1 MLMTLHMVPISTL
14 GTWCGSSWA
23 DDLSKSSR
31 IYGWTE
37 RWTCKKSAWHSG
49 LQGNRTCC
57 ILQVPLTPSS
67 GIDMDLSQKL
77 ESPCKNCHKMDFHHR
92 NIIGYPGIP
101 KFDQCPSG
109 LPTSV
114 RLGGLQPGVAAL
126 NMVKQ
131 PALWWAAQHLSNR
144 NQWIDFR
151 EKLLRPWIF
160 GMKFFGFSFN
170 CFSRQPVL
178 RRTLDVCVCAPMAY
192 GFVRK
197 WLKHIQFYH
206 QYMVIFEETNDD
218 TPLESGCPIS
228 IKPRAC
234 YIRLFHHQWRDVTWS
249 FGKVVSR
256 LVLYELNITWCSIVC
271 LKNDSNS
278 WSHTFYQTANG
289 HLPSLVMLIQ
299 PRHQFENNSSRRTES
314 AGPALCRGQCQGVLP
329 AAVVAETDV
338 SDMGHTPKWP
348 SHRCPREYDDY
359 SNQWI
364 GGKLGYPIFKQTHFC
379 PDHIVNERTLCSPL
393 LCTTFMLLS

>member
-1 MLMTLHMVPISTL
+1 
-14 GTWCGSSWA
+14 
-23 DDLSKSSR
+23 
-31 IYGWTE
+31 
-37 RWTCKKSAWHSG
+37 
-49 LQGNRTCC
+49 
-57 ILQVPLTPSS
+57 
-67 GIDMDLSQKL
+67 
-77 ESPCKNCHKMDFHHR
+77 MDFHHR
-92 NIIGYPGIP
+92 NIMGYPGIP

-114 RLGGLQPGVAAL
+114 RLGGLQLGVAAL

-151 EKLLRPWIF
+151 EKLLRPWFLAWNSVGFPSIF
-160 GMKFFGFSFN
+160 FPGDQFCEEPWM
-170 CFSRQPVL
+170 C
-178 RRTLDVCVCAPMAY
+178 DVCVCAPMAY
-192 GFVRK
+192 GFVQK

-206 QYMVIFEETNDD
+206 QYMVIFEETNGDN
-218 TPLESGCPIS
+218 PLESGCPIS
-228 IKPRAC
+228 IKPSAC
-234 YIRLFHHQWRDVTWS
+234 YIRLFHHQWRDFTWS

-256 LVLYELNITWCSIVC
+256 LVLYKLNITWCSIVC

-299 PRHQFENNSSRRTES
+299 PRHQFENSSSRRTES

-364 GGKLGYPIFKQTHFC
+364 GGTPGYPIFKQTHFC
-379 PDHIVNERTLCSPL
+379 PDHIANERPSLTARHALFRWLLAQDLGYIWILGYSARNQRQRTLWSPL
-393 LCTTFMLLS
+393 ICTTFMLLSLKEDLPQPNPYGNLIK